1 MIEKTTK
8 ENILAC
14 EKHGD
19 YTATTT
25 ATTYSPGQLHEWT
38 TMCPTCEAERT
49 AQYEREEAE
58 RVERKRRERIAD
70 KRKKANI
77 PARFAGATF
86 ENYIASTAGQER
98 ALSVAQSFAHQ
109 FDSIRKT
116 GSSLTFCGGPG
127 CGKTHLACA
136 IANCLL
142 DSERDV
148 IYTQAIELVRA
159 IRDTWRTHSTKSETE
174 VINSYRNAGL
184 LIVNEIGVQFGAEA
198 EKNQMFDVL
207 DGRYREMRPTLI
219 ISNLN
224 DKGLQECLGPRVFDR
239 LMESGSAVATF
250 NWASYRRVPKSPLG
264 AEV

>member
-1 MIEKTTK
+1 MMEKTTS
-8 ENILAC
+8 ENSLTC

-19 YTATTT
+19 YSATTT
-25 ATTYSPGQLHEWT
+25 VTTFSPGQQHKWT
-38 TMCPTCEAERT
+38 TRCPACEEKRSA
-49 AQYEREEAE
+49 ALAREEAE
-58 RVERKRRERIAD
+58 RTEQNRRNRIAD

-98 ALSVAQSFAHQ
+98 ALSVAQSFAEQ
-109 FDSIRKT
+109 FDTIRKT
-116 GSSLTFCGGPG
+116 GSNLTFCGGPG

-159 IRDTWRTHSTKSETE
+159 IRDTWRPHSTKSETE
-174 VINSYRNAGL
+174 VINSYRAAGL
-184 LIVNEIGVQFGAEA
+184 LIVDEIGVQFGAEA

-207 DGRYREMRPTLI
+207 DGRYREMRPSLI
-219 ISNLN
+219 VSNLSE
-224 DKGLQECLGPRVFDR
+224 KALQDCLGPRVFDR
-239 LMESGSAVATF
+239 LMETGSTVVTF
-250 NWASYRRVPKSPLG
+250 NWASYRRVEKQ
-264 AEV
+264 